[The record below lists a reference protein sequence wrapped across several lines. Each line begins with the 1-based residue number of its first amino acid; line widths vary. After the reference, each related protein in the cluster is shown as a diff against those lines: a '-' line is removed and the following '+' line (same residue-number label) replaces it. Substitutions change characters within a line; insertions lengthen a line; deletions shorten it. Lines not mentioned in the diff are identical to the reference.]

1 MASCRSCGSYGGFQ
15 PSIPGQKTVSL
26 GIPGLAVLTQS
37 FSGPGIAVLTQG
49 GYGRLNRRGGYAGA
63 DDAKANTVDLSKVV
77 SGNGGTKSIGGTVA
91 SVSGDVRDVLLGIF
105 GRGSDVPTYDPT
117 VVNTDENQ
125 EAPSSA
131 IGPIVAV
138 AGIAVL
144 AIGAYALTRPS
155 KKS

>member
-63 DDAKANTVDLSKVV
+63 DETKTNTVDLSKVV
-77 SGNGGTKSIGGTVA
+77 SGNGGTKSIGGTVT

-117 VVNTDENQ
+117 VVPPPAQ
-125 EAPSSA
+125 PAPSSA

-138 AGIAVL
+138 AGVAAI